1 MEIPNSGSPP
11 VNGLV
16 EKAEKLQ
23 VSIALG
29 KGKKQKKES
38 LSAKQQRSK
47 SSCHFDSFIAAR
59 TRLAYRSLVRRP
71 RVVILWPQVR
81 AGEGGSLVD
90 AHFSCQLSV
99 VQSTRIAK

>member
-59 TRLAYRSLVRRP
+59 DQVGVSFISEETEGRDSLAVGSSRRG
-71 RVVILWPQVR
+71 RKL
-81 AGEGGSLVD
+81 
-90 AHFSCQLSV
+90 C
-99 VQSTRIAK
+99 